1 MPKWSIR
8 NLWSRHSERKTLN
21 PEMRTMLTSLDGV
34 YDPKAPT
41 IAEDSERD
49 QHDEAPERAAS

>member
-1 MPKWSIR
+1 MTKWSIR

-34 YDPKAPT
+34 YDPKAP
-41 IAEDSERD
+41 AVADENERD
-49 QHDEAPERAAS
+49 QQDDAPERAAS

>member
-34 YDPKAPT
+34 YDPKAPVGVD
-41 IAEDSERD
+41 ENERE
-49 QHDEAPERAAS
+49 QQDEAPERAAS